1 VRIASFISSAT
12 EILYALGLGDRVVG
26 VSHECDFPP
35 EVKSKPKVSYTN
47 ITPELPSVLIDRQV
61 RELVAAGKPLYE
73 IDIGTLIDLKPELIV
88 TQAQCDVCAIRYD
101 DVVSTVASEPEL
113 AGTTIVALNPQTLG
127 DILADIT
134 RVGAATGR
142 DAEAARY
149 VASLQARIDAVRERT
164 GMLPPDRRKRVTC
177 IEWIEPL
184 MVAANWTPELVNLAG
199 GVQTGQEH
207 MARAGE
213 HSRYVE
219 WDLIRAFDPEVIVVL
234 PCGFDL
240 DRSVREAIVLRD
252 LPGWHDTTAA
262 RSGNLFAV
270 DGNALFNRSGPRIV
284 ESLELLARLV
294 HPEFYGDDSRTTRE
308 PASGD
313 GRTWQH
319 LKP

>member
-1 VRIASFISSAT
+1 MRIASFISSAT
-12 EILYALGLGDRVVG
+12 EILYGLGLGDHVVG
-26 VSHECDFPP
+26 VSHECDFPA

-73 IDIGTLIDLKPELIV
+73 IDVGTLIDLKPDLIV

-101 DVVSTVASEPEL
+101 DVVSTVAADPEF
-113 AGTTIVALNPQTLG
+113 AGTKIVALNPQTLG
-127 DILADIT
+127 EILADIA
-134 RVGAATGR
+134 RVGSATGR
-142 DAEAARY
+142 ETEAASY
-149 VASLQARIDAVRERT
+149 VAELEARIAAVRERT
-164 GMLPPDRRKRVTC
+164 GNLPPERRKRVTC

-184 MVAANWTPELVNLAG
+184 MVAANWTPELVDLAG

-219 WDLIRAFDPEVIVVL
+219 WDVIREFDPEVIVVL

-240 DRSVREAIVLRD
+240 DRGVREATVLHD
-252 LPGWHDTTAA
+252 LPGWYDTNAA
-262 RSGNLFAV
+262 RSGNVFAV

-284 ESLELLARLV
+284 DSLELLSRFV
-294 HPEFYGDDSRTTRE
+294 YPQRHVDDSHATRDS
-308 PASGD
+308 ASGD
-313 GRTWQH
+313 GRTWQR
-319 LKP
+319 LSL